1 MVANGIFFSFN
12 LNDSCL
18 CYFGLH
24 DFVLTI
30 TSTGADAQS
39 HTVGAIGEASVPPT
53 SLPLVMGPKY
63 VMPEQLMQVI
73 VSHSYSQCKAF
84 ICFF

>member
-1 MVANGIFFSFN
+1 MVANGIFFSFK
-12 LNDSCL
+12 LNNSYL
-18 CYFGLH
+18 CYFGCD

-30 TSTGADAQS
+30 TSTGDDAQS
-39 HTVGAIGEASVPPT
+39 HTVRAIGEASVPPA
-53 SLPLVMGPKY
+53 SLPFVMGPEY

-73 VSHSYSQCKAF
+73 ILHSYSQCKAF

>member
-18 CYFGLH
+18 CYFGCD

-30 TSTGADAQS
+30 TSVGAQS
-39 HTVGAIGEASVPPT
+39 HTVGAIGEASVLLA
-53 SLPLVMGPKY
+53 SLPLVMGSEN
-63 VMPEQLMQVI
+63 VMPEQLM
-73 VSHSYSQCKAF
+73 
-84 ICFF
+84 